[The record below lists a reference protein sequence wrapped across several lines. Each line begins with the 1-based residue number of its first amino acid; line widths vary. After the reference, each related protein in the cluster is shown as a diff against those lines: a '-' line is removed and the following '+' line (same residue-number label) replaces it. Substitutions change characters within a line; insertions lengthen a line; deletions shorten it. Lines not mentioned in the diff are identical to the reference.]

1 MFPAPE
7 ISSYNY
13 IMVPLINISQQI
25 CCNEKMYQIK
35 LRYPGIPFVSEQE
48 LGEDIT
54 SPPYIETELTNN
66 TKYSIKQI
74 KKTHPYI

>member
-1 MFPAPE
+1 
-7 ISSYNY
+7 
-13 IMVPLINISQQI
+13 
-25 CCNEKMYQIK
+25 MYQIK